1 MFATYEDET
10 LETMLKRVVHSLGL
24 VEHSNEN
31 PRRKNKVKRK
41 HLHQDKTKENIKLS
55 TPNAVNILPP
65 NECRIDE
72 KCDQVK
78 ETNWVGEE
86 KVNAK
91 GSMFQGGEDADESC
105 FSAKEFYVWKDKSAK
120 CSRRKGIVKGKKP
133 FVAPFPRL
141 YRDLRWK
148 PSLATVDDLSP

>member
-1 MFATYEDET
+1 
-10 LETMLKRVVHSLGL
+10 MLKRVVHSLGL

-31 PRRKNKVKRK
+31 PRRKNKAKRK
-41 HLHQDKTKENIKLS
+41 HHHQDKTKENIKLS

-65 NECRIDE
+65 NECRIHE
-72 KCDQVK
+72 KRDQVK

-91 GSMFQGGEDADESC
+91 VNVFQGGEDGDESC
-105 FSAKEFYVWKDKSAK
+105 FTANEFYVSKDKSIRY
-120 CSRRKGIVKGKKP
+120 SRRKGIVKGKKP

-141 YRDLRWK
+141 YRDLKWK

>member
-1 MFATYEDET
+1 
-10 LETMLKRVVHSLGL
+10 MLKRVIHSLGL

-41 HLHQDKTKENIKLS
+41 HHHQDKTKENIKLS
-55 TPNAVNILPP
+55 TPNAVNILLPA
-65 NECRIDE
+65 NECRINE
-72 KCDQVK
+72 KGGVK
-78 ETNWVGEE
+78 ETNRVGQE

-91 GSMFQGGEDADESC
+91 VDMFQGGDDADESC
-105 FSAKEFYVWKDKSAK
+105 FTANEFYVSKDKSAR

-133 FVAPFPRL
+133 FVAPFPMARL
-141 YRDLRWK
+141 YRDLGWK